1 MKAQNENLVAANFKE
16 LSKDCHTDV
25 SNGLSRHHSSRSNP
39 SPRFLGLI
47 AETKSP
53 TGKRKYQM
61 SFLTLCQ
68 TTFASVRGYFWWPC
82 LFRRFRPTAGFC
94 GLYGTLAH
102 KVKYAIQTGKQKAR
116 ITPGLCINIFLSAP
130 DQASPNTHSPLYP
143 AGGSPT
149 YVAYSSMS
157 AIAFSYSSCVIMPAR
172 TFSCMFSMV
181 LLITTSSVGGVFSL

>member
-1 MKAQNENLVAANFKE
+1 MTNHLHIVF
-16 LSKDCHTDV
+16 
-25 SNGLSRHHSSRSNP
+25 G
-39 SPRFLGLI
+39 
-47 AETKSP
+47 
-53 TGKRKYQM
+53 
-61 SFLTLCQ
+61 
-68 TTFASVRGYFWWPC
+68 GYFWWPC

-94 GLYGTLAH
+94 DFHSTLAH
-102 KVKYAIQTGKQKAR
+102 KVRYAIQTDKQKAR

-130 DQASPNTHSPLYP
+130 DQASPHTHSPLYP